1 MTNGRANPGTLAA
14 HPTSWPRGFTMPLT
28 VGCLVVCFVWAFWST
43 ITGLINDWQ
52 GDPNYSVGQLVPFAA
67 LYLIWIDRSNLTKHD
82 RSTCWWGLAIIL
94 VAQLA
99 RLYGLLFLFES
110 AQRYALVLTIVGV
123 VLLVCGWRIF
133 WAARWILLFLF
144 LMVPLPGKIHN
155 TISGPLQN
163 LATEG
168 AVSALELLGIAVTNE
183 GNVMVLN
190 DHVSV
195 SVVEACSGLRMLT
208 AFIIVAAAFA
218 YIVGRPRW
226 QKVALIISSI
236 PVAIACNLIRLVVT
250 ALLFMIVSGE
260 IAKTFF
266 HDFAGWTMMPLA
278 IAMLAGELWIMSKL
292 VVTEPKG
299 KT

>member
-1 MTNGRANPGTLAA
+1 MTTGRANPGALAV
-14 HPTSWPRGFTMPLT
+14 HPAAPPHGPSTPLT
-28 VGCLVVCFVWAFWST
+28 VGCLVLCFFWTFWST

-52 GDPNYSVGQLVPFAA
+52 NDPNYSVGQLVPFAA
-67 LYLIWIDRSNLTKHD
+67 LYLIWIDRSNLTRHA
-82 RSTCWWGLAIIL
+82 RSTCWWGLAVIM

-99 RLYGLLFLFES
+99 RFYGLLFMFES
-110 AQRYALVLTIVGV
+110 AERYALVLTIVGV

-144 LMVPLPGKIHN
+144 LMVPLPGRIHN
-155 TISGPLQN
+155 AISGPLQS

-168 AVSALELLGIAVTNE
+168 AVSTLELLGIAVTNQ
-183 GNVMVLN
+183 GNVMLLN
-190 DHVSV
+190 DEVSV

-208 AFIIVAAAFA
+208 AFVIVAATFA
-218 YIVGRPRW
+218 YVVGRPRW
-226 QKVALIISSI
+226 QKVALIISSV
-236 PVAIACNLIRLVVT
+236 PVAIACNLIRLVAT
-250 ALLFMIVSGE
+250 ALLFLLVSGE

-299 KT
+299 NA